1 MLNLAGLGKYSETVE
16 EESVSGDIL
25 VECSEEILEKEMG
38 IKSKLHRLKLLR
50 VIEGKASQELYKL
63 VD

>member
-1 MLNLAGLGKYSETVE
+1 MLHRAGLGQYAGTVE
-16 EESVSGDIL
+16 AESVSGDIL

-50 VIEGKASQELYKL
+50 VIEGKASIELYKL

>member
-1 MLNLAGLGKYSETVE
+1 MLERAGLGQYAGTIQSEG
-16 EESVSGDIL
+16 VSGDIL
-25 VECSEEILEKEMG
+25 VECNEDILEKEMH

-50 VIEGKASQELYKL
+50 VIEGKASLELYKL

>member
-1 MLNLAGLGKYSETVE
+1 MLHLAGLGQYTDAIETE
-16 EESVSGDIL
+16 NVSGDIL
-25 VECSEEILEKEMG
+25 VECTEEILEKEME

-50 VIEGKASQELYKL
+50 IIEGKGSLELYKL